1 MLRSRREMDGT
12 RLEYDVFDRDISCAG
27 RVGAGSLALVEVG
40 LLLRGPTRAPGVKAT
55 QDGLEP
61 AVALAVAGR
70 VGTSGGPEA
79 RRAVRLDSFP
89 KARHSHVQKR

>member
-1 MLRSRREMDGT
+1 MIVPDALAPAP
-12 RLEYDVFDRDISCAG
+12 L
-27 RVGAGSLALVEVG
+27 SLIEVG
-40 LLLRGPTRAPGVKAT
+40 LLLRGPERDAGVNAT

-61 AVALAVAGR
+61 AVALAVAGG
-70 VGTSGGPEA
+70 VGTTVARRA